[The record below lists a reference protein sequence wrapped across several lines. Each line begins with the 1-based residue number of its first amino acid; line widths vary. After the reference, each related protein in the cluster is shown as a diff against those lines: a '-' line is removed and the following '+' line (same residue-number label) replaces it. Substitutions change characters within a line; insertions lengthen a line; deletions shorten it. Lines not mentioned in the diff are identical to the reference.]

1 MITNVSLTD
10 GTDVL
15 YNKFDL
21 SQPSSSDSNCA
32 TATATGQWRMSNC
45 VDQHL
50 VVCQSHHLIPGMS
63 VQINRPSSHIDL
75 IIHHIKLIIHVKNS
89 CHRLKELDLETR

>member
-15 YNKFDL
+15 YNKFEVD
-21 SQPSSSDSNCA
+21 SSEPSSSDSNCA

-45 VDQHL
+45 ADHRL
-50 VVCQSHHLIPGMS
+50 VVCQSDHLVPVPGIA
-63 VQINRPSSHIDL
+63 VQINRSSSYIDL
-75 IIHHIKLIIHVKNS
+75 INHLIKLIIHVKNS
-89 CHRLKELDLETR
+89 CRRSKE